1 MEKEFKFDLNCLSD
15 EELLQS
21 FINTASINSTALT
34 TITALLMCRI
44 FTTSQA
50 LQQENEKLKQE
61 ILRLRQ
67 KTPISVHTSKGRKQK
82 EFFLGKILLTDEEL
96 IYQIDREYYTLS
108 QLEKEV
114 GAGKNQ
120 LRNRYKRAKKKKASD
135 RPWRL

>member
-44 FTTSQA
+44 FATSQA
-50 LQQENEKLKQE
+50 LQQENENLKQE
-61 ILRLRQ
+61 ILLLKQ
-67 KTPISVHTSKGRKQK
+67 KKPVSVHTGKGRKPK
-82 EFFLGKILLTDEEL
+82 EFYLGKNLLTDEEL
-96 IYQIDREYYTLS
+96 IYLIDREYYTFS

-120 LRNRYKRAKKKKASD
+120 LRNRYKRAKEKKAGD
-135 RPWRL
+135 KPCRL